1 MHDIPDFII
10 AGPPRSGTGW
20 MMSCLAE
27 HPDVYIPEREIHYF
41 SEKYDRPTS
50 WYLNHFEQRSAE
62 HIVGEKSPSYFAS
75 PDAAA
80 RIYHWNSDTH
90 LVFCLRHP
98 IERTYAMYCMML
110 RAGHVSEDI
119 AGELAPDTWL
129 VRSSLYFEQ
138 LQAYRDR
145 FPSEHL
151 HVLIFD
157 DLKESPQK
165 FARYLFNVV
174 GIDTSFKPSVLDRKF
189 GHRKKRGG
197 PVWSAIRT
205 FSLKLTNSSNILD
218 RTIQWLRKQDYTDWI
233 HQLRSGKDDPSL
245 PEPVR
250 RELHDYYRDD
260 VNQLRDWLGR
270 ELSNWPG

>member
-1 MHDIPDFII
+1 
-10 AGPPRSGTGW
+10 

-62 HIVGEKSPSYFAS
+62 HVVGEKSPSYFAS
-75 PDAAA
+75 PDAAE

-98 IERTYAMYCMML
+98 VKRAYAMYCMML
-110 RAGHVSEDI
+110 RKGHVSED
-119 AGELAPDTWL
+119 ADSELAPGKWL
-129 VRSSLYFEQ
+129 VRSGLYFEQ
-138 LQAYRDR
+138 LSPYRDL
-145 FPSEHL
+145 FPEEQL

-165 FARYLFNVV
+165 FARELFGVLE
-174 GIDTSFKPSVLDRKF
+174 IDTAFKPSLLDRKF

-197 PVWSAIRT
+197 QVWSVIR
-205 FSLKLTNSSNILD
+205 SLSVQVSQSSEIAG
-218 RTIQWLRKQDYTDWI
+218 RAIQWLRKSGYTDWI
-233 HQLRSGKDDPSL
+233 HQLRPGKSDPTLSNS
-245 PEPVR
+245 VR
-250 RELHDYYRDD
+250 RELYEYYKED
-260 VNQLRDWLGR
+260 VNKLRAYLGR
-270 ELSNWPG
+270 DLPNWPA